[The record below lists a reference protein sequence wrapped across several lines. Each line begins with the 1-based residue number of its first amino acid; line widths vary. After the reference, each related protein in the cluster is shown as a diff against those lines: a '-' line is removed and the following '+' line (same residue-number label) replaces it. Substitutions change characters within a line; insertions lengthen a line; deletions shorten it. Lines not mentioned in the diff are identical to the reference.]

1 MKTFLKKYWSVILLI
16 IILIVIS
23 VLSFVPGKYLLSND
37 NYSPELNPGL
47 TILRSII
54 SPAWRGYRVLGFA
67 SDSEQADIFRTGLMG
82 LFNIAMPSSSVA
94 QIFSLT
100 CLWTGVLSMAF
111 LTRAI
116 TRDFV
121 KTKYSNVIFLLSG
134 IIYLTTLW
142 TAWVF
147 NFNMMPYITQY
158 GFLPLLILSL
168 YYLFSSWSPR
178 RLLFVFISTLLFTA
192 TSVIATLFLVDIV
205 VIIFF
210 IFFFGYLFE
219 FKIKRIVYTIG
230 IILVTQLFWILPF
243 IHYTYSTSS
252 DVINSSTNRA
262 ITSSTIDLE
271 KQMMTLEN
279 SARFYTRLLGTVD
292 DPSQTTYILPQ
303 SNDYTNYDFFK
314 VLAFIPLFFSLIG
327 LVFVIVKKKYS
338 LIPLWIA
345 LVVFLF
351 LLKNQNPPLGGIYIW
366 LQDNIPIFKQIFR
379 WVSSKLC
386 QPYLMVL
393 TITSGIGFLYFVD
406 YLGSFLKKK
415 IRHLPVIILSI
426 VAIAGLL
433 GFSEYLFR
441 GNLFTQRATVSMPS
455 EYKELANYLKDDTQ
469 NRIYYAPP
477 SNNGYFREY
486 EWGFVGSQFL
496 GYILPN
502 PLMDMSLAIGSDVGE
517 KGMIKLNNDFEAG
530 TSDTFT
536 KELQKYDVKYVL
548 VDRSL
553 VKGRYGHDL
562 NWEVLDGYTKT
573 WNLVWQKNFLELYEI
588 APTEN
593 GIYTESLSGTVGTF
607 EKEIPFSPTF
617 DIFNTTLGNLSISD
631 GYLVRTFKYSG
642 NSQFLSLDQ
651 SKVGQDSLPSTIL
664 YNGKNTITVIPT
676 LPVVNDIVLKSKKTF
691 NVANDYDYLVV
702 SNRVLKK
709 EDIQKGLTVENTWG
723 TMNTLQSVS
732 KNSFVKT
739 DYTEALKNSQPGN
752 CAGDKYRTL
761 TDVTPEKI
769 ASGFSIK
776 GKSELPCVST
786 KITVTPGASSVGIVN
801 VNWEAQTDTLIG
813 ICIYSEYAKKCINDQ
828 KYFDTKTGYGGKEIL
843 IPTLILGNDDLTF
856 LVYAMN
862 PAGNEASVVVRD
874 ISISFA
880 NTYDTIPLTSVQLE
894 TGTLT
899 TSVMDGDMIT
909 IKTPIIYGQN
919 SSVYLGASNT
929 SLWHPNKASD
939 SLNEYSVKYDN
950 GMVQKVQGQYLNQ
963 YENVLQTEPNQQYL
977 WIWEGENISNIAS
990 SVCLTYQGDDKCWV
1004 DDTFFDTNKSE
1015 VVSRLFTTSSQYIM
1029 MDASFNSTS
1038 YSSVT
1043 ENILKNFIVMKVPQ
1057 QWLDFNLS
1065 STNTIE
1071 YSIKE
1076 AQASNRGIVSSTYEY
1091 KKDESLG
1098 KQTLLT
1104 IPQSRADGW
1113 IAIANNLKVLNDS
1126 VTVDGWKQGWDIS
1139 NTDFNTIY
1147 IFYWPNLLGYLGYIL
1162 IVVEFTYL
1170 LIKVF
1175 RKRTYAKQ

>member
-1 MKTFLKKYWSVILLI
+1 MKTFFKKYWSVIFLI

-54 SPAWRGYRVLGFA
+54 SPAWRSYRVLGFA

-82 LFNIAMPSSSVA
+82 LFNIALPSSSVA

-116 TRDFV
+116 ARDFV

-168 YYLFSSWSPR
+168 YYLFSAWSPKK
-178 RLLFVFISTLLFTA
+178 LLFVFISAVLFTA

-210 IFFFGYLFE
+210 IFLFGYLFE

-230 IILVTQLFWILPF
+230 IILITQLFWILPF
-243 IHYTYSTSS
+243 IHYTYSTSN

-279 SARFYTRLLGTVD
+279 SARFYTRLLGTTD
-292 DPSQTTYILPQ
+292 DSSQNTYVFPQ

-314 VLAFIPLFFSLIG
+314 VLGYIPLFFSILG
-327 LVFVIVKKKYS
+327 LLFVIIKKKFN

-345 LVVFLF
+345 LFVFLF
-351 LLKNQNPPLGGIYIW
+351 LLKNQNAPLGGIYIW

-393 TITSGIGFLYFVD
+393 TITSGVGFLYFVD

-415 IRHLPVIILSI
+415 TRYIPVLILSI

-433 GFSEYLFR
+433 GFSEYLFK
-441 GNLFTQRATVSMPS
+441 GNLFTQRASVTLPS
-455 EYKELANYLKDDTQ
+455 EYKELATYLENDPQ
-469 NRIYYAPP
+469 SRIYYAPP

-486 EWGFVGSQFL
+486 SWGFVGSQFL
-496 GYILPN
+496 GYVLPN

-517 KGMIKLNNDFEAG
+517 RGMLKLDNDFESG
-530 TSDTFT
+530 SVDIFT
-536 KELQKYDVKYVL
+536 KELNKYDVKYIL

-553 VKGRYGHDL
+553 IKGRYGYEL
-562 NWEVLDGYTKT
+562 NWEALDMYTKS

-588 APTEN
+588 PSVNNETY
-593 GIYTESLSGTVGTF
+593 IESLSGLSGTF
-607 EKEIPFSPTF
+607 ERES
-617 DIFNTTLGNLSISD
+617 SISPILNAFSTD
-631 GYLVRTFKYSG
+631 SGNFSISNGYLIQKFKYSG
-642 NSQFLSLDQ
+642 ISQFVALDP
-651 SKVGQDSLPSTIL
+651 SKIDQETLPSTIS
-664 YNGKNTITVIPT
+664 YNGKNEITVSPTIP
-676 LPVVNDIVLKSKKTF
+676 IVADLNLKSKKIFKTT
-691 NVANDYDYLVV
+691 NDFEYLVV
-702 SNRVLKK
+702 SKNVYPIEAL
-709 EDIQKGLTVENTWG
+709 QKSLTTEETWG
-723 TMNTLQSVS
+723 SFKTLLKVRQD
-732 KNSFVKT
+732 SFT
-739 DYTEALKNSQPGN
+739 RTNYTEILKNSQPGN
-752 CAGDKYRTL
+752 CAGDKYRTIP
-761 TDVTPEKI
+761 DIVSENV

-776 GKSELPCVST
+776 GTSELPCVST
-786 KITVTPGASSVGIVN
+786 KVAVTPGNSSVGVIN
-801 VNWEAQTDTLIG
+801 VNWEAQADNLIG
-813 ICIYSEYAKKCINDQ
+813 ICVFSGYEKKCLNDQ
-828 KYFDTKTGYGGKEIL
+828 KYFDTQNGYGSKEIL
-843 IPTLILGNDDLTF
+843 IPNLILGNDDITL
-856 LVYAMN
+856 LVYALN
-862 PAGNEASVVVRD
+862 PSGNEAKLVVRD
-874 ISISFA
+874 ISIAFS
-880 NTYDTIPLTSVQLE
+880 NTFETIPLSSQQKE
-894 TGTLT
+894 SDILT
-899 TSVMDGDMIT
+899 ASIINGDNIT
-909 IKTPIIYGQN
+909 VKTPIIYGSK
-919 SSVYLGASNT
+919 SSIYLGASNT

-939 SLNEYSVKYDN
+939 SLKEYSVSYND
-950 GMVQKVQGQYLNQ
+950 GMVQRTQGQYLNQ
-963 YENVLQTEPNQQYL
+963 YENILRTEPYQQYL
-977 WIWEGENISNIAS
+977 WVWEGKNISNITA
-990 SVCLTYQGDDKCWV
+990 SVCLTYQGDDKCWL
-1004 DDTFFDTNKSE
+1004 DDTFFDTDESNIVAK
-1015 VVSRLFTTSSQYIM
+1015 LFTTSFKYSEL
-1029 MDASFNSTS
+1029 DASFNSTS
-1038 YSSVT
+1038 YSSLT

-1057 QWLDFNLS
+1057 QWLDLKLT
-1065 STNTIE
+1065 STVNNE
-1071 YSIKE
+1071 YIVTE
-1076 AQASNRGIVSSTYEY
+1076 AQSTSGSIAPAAY
-1091 KKDESLG
+1091 KFKNENSLA
-1098 KQTLLT
+1098 KSVILT
-1104 IPQSRADGW
+1104 IPQSQAKGW
-1113 IAIANNLKVLNDS
+1113 VAITEKGNVLTDS
-1126 VTVDGWKQGWDIS
+1126 VTVNGWKQGWDIS

-1147 IFYWPNLLGYLGYIL
+1147 IFYWPNFLGYLGYIL

-1175 RKRTYAKQ
+1175 RKRTYAKR

>member
-47 TILRSII
+47 TLIRSII

-82 LFNIAMPSSSVA
+82 LFNIVMPSSSVA

-116 TRDFV
+116 ARDFV

-158 GFLPLLILSL
+158 GFLPLLILSI
-168 YYLFSSWSPR
+168 YYLFSAWSPK
-178 RLLFVFISTLLFTA
+178 RLIFVFISTLLFTA

-219 FKIKRIVYTIG
+219 FKIKRIIYTIG
-230 IILVTQLFWILPF
+230 IILITQLFWILPF

-279 SARFYTRLLGTVD
+279 SARFYTRLLGTID
-292 DPSQTTYILPQ
+292 DPSETTYILPQ

-327 LVFVIVKKKYS
+327 FVFVIVKKKFA
-338 LIPLWIA
+338 LIPLWVA
-345 LVVFLF
+345 LIIFLL

-386 QPYLMVL
+386 QPYLVVL

-415 IRHLPVIILSI
+415 KKNIPVIVLS
-426 VAIAGLL
+426 VLSIAGLL

-455 EYKELANYLKDDTQ
+455 EYNELADYLKDDTQ
-469 NRIYYAPP
+469 SRIYYAPP

-496 GYILPN
+496 GYMLPN

-536 KELQKYDVKYVL
+536 KELQRYDVKYVL

-562 NWEVLDGYTKT
+562 NWEVLDGYTKK

-588 APTEN
+588 APVESR
-593 GIYTESLSGTVGTF
+593 IYTESLSGTLGTF
-607 EKEIPFSPTF
+607 EKKTAVSP
-617 DIFNTTLGNLSISD
+617 IFNAFNTNLGELSIKD
-631 GYLVRTFKYSG
+631 GYLVREFKYSG

-651 SKVGQDSLPSTIL
+651 SKIDQDNLPSTIL
-664 YNGKNTITVIPT
+664 YNGKNEITVTPT
-676 LPVVNDIVLKSKKTF
+676 LPIIEDMLLKSKKTF
-691 NVANDYDYLVV
+691 NVVNNFDYLVIENSV
-702 SNRVLKK
+702 WKK
-709 EDIQKGLTVENTWG
+709 EDFLRGMTVENTWG
-723 TMNTLQSVS
+723 TLDGLQSLS
-732 KNSFVKT
+732 KNSFIKT
-739 DYTEALKNSQPGN
+739 DYTEALKNSKPGN
-752 CAGDKYRTL
+752 CAGDKYRTV

-786 KITVTPGASSVGIVN
+786 KIAVTPGASFVGVVN
-801 VNWEAQTDTLIG
+801 VNWEAPTDTLIG
-813 ICIYSEYAKKCINDQ
+813 ICIFSNYEKKCINDQ
-828 KYFDTKTGYGGKEIL
+828 KYFDTKTGYGTKEIL
-843 IPTLILGNDDLTF
+843 IPSLILGNDDLTF

-862 PAGNEASVVVRD
+862 PSGKEASVVVRD
-874 ISISFA
+874 ISISFS
-880 NTYDTIPLTSVQLE
+880 NIFDTIPLSNEQLE
-894 TGTLT
+894 TGILT
-899 TSVMDGDMIT
+899 TSVMEGDMIT

-919 SSVYLGASNT
+919 SSVYLGTSNT
-929 SLWHPNKASD
+929 NLWHPNKASD
-939 SLNEYSVKYDN
+939 SQKEYSVTYDN
-950 GMVQKVQGQYLNQ
+950 GMAQKVQGQYLNQ
-963 YENVLQTEPNQQYL
+963 YENILQTESNEQYL
-977 WIWEGENISNIAS
+977 WVWEGENISNIAS

-1015 VVSRLFTTSSQYIM
+1015 VVSRLFTTSSQYVM

-1057 QWLDFNLS
+1057 QWLDFKLS
-1065 STNTIE
+1065 STTQSE
-1071 YSIKE
+1071 YSLTE
-1076 AQASNRGIVSSTYEY
+1076 AKAIGKSIVSSIY
-1091 KKDESLG
+1091 KVESKDINE
-1098 KQTLLT
+1098 KQTLLI
-1104 IPQSRADGW
+1104 IPQSRANGW
-1113 IAIANNLKVLNDS
+1113 VAITNNGNILTDR
-1126 VTVDGWKQGWDIS
+1126 VTVNGWKQGWDIS

>member
-54 SPAWRGYRVLGFA
+54 SPAWRSYRVLGFA

-168 YYLFSSWSPR
+168 YYLFSAWSPK

-205 VIIFF
+205 VIVFF
-210 IFFFGYLFE
+210 MFFFGYIFK

-230 IILVTQLFWILPF
+230 IILITQLFWILPF

-314 VLAFIPLFFSLIG
+314 VLAFIPLFFSLNG

-338 LIPLWIA
+338 LISLWIA
-345 LVVFLF
+345 LIVFLF

-415 IRHLPVIILSI
+415 VKHIPVIILSI
-426 VAIAGLL
+426 VVMAGLL
-433 GFSEYLFR
+433 GFSEYLFS
-441 GNLFTQRATVSMPS
+441 GNLFTQRATVSMPD
-455 EYKELANYLKDDTQ
+455 EYKELADYLKDDTQ
-469 NRIYYAPP
+469 GRIYYAPP

-486 EWGFVGSQFL
+486 NWGFVGSQFL

-530 TSDTFT
+530 TS
-536 KELQKYDVKYVL
+536 
-548 VDRSL
+548 
-553 VKGRYGHDL
+553 
-562 NWEVLDGYTKT
+562 
-573 WNLVWQKNFLELYEI
+573 
-588 APTEN
+588 
-593 GIYTESLSGTVGTF
+593 
-607 EKEIPFSPTF
+607 
-617 DIFNTTLGNLSISD
+617 
-631 GYLVRTFKYSG
+631 
-642 NSQFLSLDQ
+642 
-651 SKVGQDSLPSTIL
+651 
-664 YNGKNTITVIPT
+664 
-676 LPVVNDIVLKSKKTF
+676 
-691 NVANDYDYLVV
+691 
-702 SNRVLKK
+702 
-709 EDIQKGLTVENTWG
+709 
-723 TMNTLQSVS
+723 
-732 KNSFVKT
+732 
-739 DYTEALKNSQPGN
+739 
-752 CAGDKYRTL
+752 
-761 TDVTPEKI
+761 
-769 ASGFSIK
+769 
-776 GKSELPCVST
+776 
-786 KITVTPGASSVGIVN
+786 
-801 VNWEAQTDTLIG
+801 
-813 ICIYSEYAKKCINDQ
+813 
-828 KYFDTKTGYGGKEIL
+828 
-843 IPTLILGNDDLTF
+843 
-856 LVYAMN
+856 
-862 PAGNEASVVVRD
+862 
-874 ISISFA
+874 
-880 NTYDTIPLTSVQLE
+880 
-894 TGTLT
+894 
-899 TSVMDGDMIT
+899 
-909 IKTPIIYGQN
+909 
-919 SSVYLGASNT
+919 
-929 SLWHPNKASD
+929 
-939 SLNEYSVKYDN
+939 
-950 GMVQKVQGQYLNQ
+950 
-963 YENVLQTEPNQQYL
+963 
-977 WIWEGENISNIAS
+977 
-990 SVCLTYQGDDKCWV
+990 
-1004 DDTFFDTNKSE
+1004 
-1015 VVSRLFTTSSQYIM
+1015 
-1029 MDASFNSTS
+1029 
-1038 YSSVT
+1038 
-1043 ENILKNFIVMKVPQ
+1043 
-1057 QWLDFNLS
+1057 
-1065 STNTIE
+1065 
-1071 YSIKE
+1071 
-1076 AQASNRGIVSSTYEY
+1076 
-1091 KKDESLG
+1091 
-1098 KQTLLT
+1098 
-1104 IPQSRADGW
+1104 
-1113 IAIANNLKVLNDS
+1113 
-1126 VTVDGWKQGWDIS
+1126 
-1139 NTDFNTIY
+1139 
-1147 IFYWPNLLGYLGYIL
+1147 
-1162 IVVEFTYL
+1162 
-1170 LIKVF
+1170 
-1175 RKRTYAKQ
+1175 